1 MQSMNH
7 YRFNFCSLVVEGS
20 RITTT
25 SIRLVLCFVC
35 PNKTL
40 CLTSNQHL
48 KGAAHRAN
56 AICCPYCKKSHTTAS
71 GVAHHLETWS
81 GSCSSTKG
89 VNRETIYNLV
99 NKLDVSGAITN
110 KQLTW
115 YPQENESFIASSM
128 SYNGSAYE
136 CYLCHKQ
143 YRSLQALNQHLSS
156 PAHKQKVRPPSISPA
171 SSSDSRTDLP
181 LLRPSLCE
189 AIYRA
194 CAAL

>member
-71 GVAHHLETWS
+71 GVAHHLEMERLLLEHQ
-81 GSCSSTKG
+81 G
-89 VNRETIYNLV
+89 RQPR
-99 NKLDVSGAITN
+99 DD
-110 KQLTW
+110 
-115 YPQENESFIASSM
+115 
-128 SYNGSAYE
+128 
-136 CYLCHKQ
+136 
-143 YRSLQALNQHLSS
+143 LQPCQQA
-156 PAHKQKVRPPSISPA
+156 
-171 SSSDSRTDLP
+171 
-181 LLRPSLCE
+181 
-189 AIYRA
+189 
-194 CAAL
+194 